1 MCHLKLFPKLINTY
15 IHIYI
20 RIHTYIYI
28 YIYILLKTK
37 YVLIIDKYNIKRMR
51 NLPHEYKPNKKPM
64 KTSALSGDLYKKNK
78 KN

>member
-1 MCHLKLFPKLINTY
+1 
-15 IHIYI
+15 
-20 RIHTYIYI
+20 
-28 YIYILLKTK
+28 
-37 YVLIIDKYNIKRMR
+37 MR